1 MGPDS
6 SDQHAPRPPALR
18 SLLILGLAALSY
30 ALAQTTL
37 IPALA
42 ELASRFHTDSSGVAW
57 VVTGYLI
64 AAAVLT
70 PVFGRL
76 GDIFGKRRLLVV
88 ALLVFAAG
96 SVVSA
101 LGHSLAVIVAGRVLQ
116 GAGGGIFPLCFAII
130 RDEFPRERVATGIG
144 LISATAGI
152 GGGLGLIFGGLILD
166 NASYHWIFWLG
177 GATALVAALATQLLI
192 PESPIRS
199 PARVD
204 VRGALVLGAG
214 LTAPLVAISEANG
227 WGWGS
232 ARTLGLIALGAAI
245 LAFWVQLER
254 RTPEPLADVA
264 ALTAPP
270 VLMTNLATFF
280 VGFGIFSSFVL
291 IPQLA
296 EAPRSTGYGFG
307 DNATQA
313 GLLML
318 PAALCMLFAGP
329 LSGWLGSRYGS
340 KLPLATG
347 AALSAVGLFLL
358 GVDHGTVRAV
368 LAWNIVSSA
377 GVGLAFAAMPNL
389 IVEAVPPEQTG
400 EATGFNTLVR
410 SVGSSLGSQVSSA
423 VLAGSAVAGGVLASN
438 GGYTAAFIV
447 AAAVSAIACL
457 MATLIPRRRGEHLPI
472 AAEFGA
478 AAPLPEPALS
488 PERG

>member
-1 MGPDS
+1 ME
-6 SDQHAPRPPALR
+6 RPHPLR

-42 ELASRFHTDSSGVAW
+42 ELAARFNTDSSGVAW

-88 ALLVFAAG
+88 ALLIFAAG

-101 LGHSLAVIVAGRVLQ
+101 LGTSLIVIVAGRVLQ
-116 GAGGGIFPLCFAII
+116 GAGGGIFPLCFGII
-130 RDEFPRERVATGIG
+130 RDEFPRDRIATGIG

-152 GGGLGLIFGGLILD
+152 GGGLGLILGGLILD
-166 NASYHWIFWLG
+166 HISYHWIFWLG
-177 GATALVAALATQLLI
+177 AATALAAAAATELLI
-192 PESPIRS
+192 PESPIRT

-204 VRGALVLGAG
+204 IRGALVLGAG
-214 LTAPLVAISEANG
+214 LTAPLLAISEANS

-245 LAFWVQLER
+245 LLFWVRLEQ
-254 RTPEPLADVA
+254 RTREPLVDIGSLA
-264 ALTAPP
+264 ARP

-296 EAPRSTGYGFG
+296 EAPVSTGYGFG
-307 DNATQA
+307 DDATQA

-318 PAALCMLFAGP
+318 PAAACMLFAGP

-340 KLPLATG
+340 KLPLALG
-347 AALSAVGLFLL
+347 AALSAVGLLRL
-358 GVDHGTVRAV
+358 GIDHGTAESV
-368 LAWNIVSSA
+368 LMWNILASV

-423 VLAGSAVAGGVLASN
+423 ILAGSAVAGSSLASDS
-438 GGYTAAFIV
+438 GYTAAFTV
-447 AAAVSAIACL
+447 AAAISALACVL
-457 MATLIPRRRGEHLPI
+457 ATMIPGRR
-472 AAEFGA
+472 AEPLSVGA
-478 AAPLPEPALS
+478 EIGVASPLPEPAYS
-488 PERG
+488 PEKG